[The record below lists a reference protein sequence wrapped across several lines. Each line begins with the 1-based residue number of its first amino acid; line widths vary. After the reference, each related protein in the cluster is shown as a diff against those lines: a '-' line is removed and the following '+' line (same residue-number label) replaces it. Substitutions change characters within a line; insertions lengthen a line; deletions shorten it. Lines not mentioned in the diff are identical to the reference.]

1 MKAGPTYHP
10 HLFDDIELLLKR
22 HAAPPDAMQARE
34 ILIKQVQ
41 NSIAQAF
48 GHQYHVIDLTFH
60 RAHSVLTKMKVELAI
75 VDGRT
80 PDGALPPIIVT
91 PKLVSTL
98 KSLNL
103 QAISDPATAR
113 TSGLQ
118 VATSP
123 SASPSTPGRLLPGLE
138 LNINYSLPFVL
149 TRLSLFQCYFAIHP
163 NLPALFSVTRLWLE
177 SHSLSAISPTYLASL
192 CISYLQINFG
202 LPNLQRSELV
212 EGIRQD
218 ELTDTF
224 KNEVAQWRVRPLP
237 LSELLI
243 GWFRYFG
250 RRFRPKQ
257 TLISIK
263 DGGLQSLP
271 HSGSALRILDPFS
284 KDHVHT
290 PLSPADTARFVNLAK
305 AAGDTLDKAR
315 PLREVIGQGL
325 PNVGSPRVNIDR
337 GMARQIWDM
346 YQANQPS
353 RQTLDNRAKIIDRI
367 NTLISE
373 HFGDGYEVLQFG
385 STGYGVDSDSSDLDL
400 MIKDN
405 KRPMGFS
412 PHVQL
417 SAVYDVKTIAK
428 ILRKAR
434 FVEIFAIP
442 TASVPIVKCRDPY
455 TNIKIDVNC
464 NELLG
469 LRNTELLAHYC
480 NLYQPLRPLIFFLK
494 RWAKSYGLNDPSA
507 QTGPPGFSSYCLALM
522 TVAYLQ
528 TQKALPSLQSQFDAV
543 PANRDQHGVWMRV
556 KGRPPLWCDTRWEPP
571 TRWDRVELPLEEVVY
586 GWFKFWGTEINYAQ
600 TGVDIRLGGTIE
612 RQQDTGSA
620 HGRVTPTG
628 RRNRKGK
635 KGDSVASATAAKGI
649 TSENTNR
656 VATRDVSSS
665 QNADH
670 YVVENSNNTSQNGKQ
685 HNETAPPTPSI
696 TGANELEARM
706 AQEELQDLRDEV
718 ESVPVANGRIIEYE
732 QPILWRSHT
741 MLVVD
746 PFIRVKNVAGNVAYT
761 QVELF
766 RMNCQRAAEALEA
779 GLSLDRIMGDIASD
793 PPQNVGM
800 VPMPMMGTVLD
811 IRACSLLSRGRKWH
825 LVGLE
830 RSDSYHDHRIISVGM
845 ILNTSRRRE
854 NITMTL
860 MPTEVIELIA
870 SQLTLSFKDVIAFSL
885 TSRRVHEATAFLVT
899 KPLLSE
905 DIRDTGGPGGRDN
918 TSIGL
923 SRALIVDLK
932 FTLASEEA
940 SVESEQLRRLLVR
953 APRLRYLALRRPP
966 LSIENQEATIRWEPT
981 RSKTSAH
988 PFPLRTSHF
997 QPGAAYL
1004 SSLTHLDLNDLS
1016 IHPMI
1021 LPRFPNLTHLKLSL
1035 SGHQDAYLPS
1045 EVMNIISFA
1054 KSCKLV
1060 AFEVGMHAVV
1070 GQRERLSVV
1079 KACVGAW
1086 PGLRILNLVSARSG
1100 QKILSLGDSWMK
1112 PENVVNSATEL
1123 AEALQFCPDLAT
1135 LSLNLSD
1142 HNPDYLAIIFH
1153 RHCPLLETFGCLTP
1167 NKIKPSARRPFI
1179 ESFELVVTRRTK
1191 QHGWVR
1197 CKSGINGAGVG
1208 IFGMFD

>member
-60 RAHSVLTKMKVELAI
+60 RAHTVLTKMKVELAI

-442 TASVPIVKCRDPY
+442 TASVPI
-455 TNIKIDVNC
+455 
-464 NELLG
+464 
-469 LRNTELLAHYC
+469 
-480 NLYQPLRPLIFFLK
+480 
-494 RWAKSYGLNDPSA
+494 
-507 QTGPPGFSSYCLALM
+507 GPPGFSSYCLALM

-811 IRACSLLSRGRKWH
+811 IRACSLLSRGR
-825 LVGLE
+825 
-830 RSDSYHDHRIISVGM
+830 M

-966 LSIENQEATIRWEPT
+966 LSIENQEATIR
-981 RSKTSAH
+981 
-988 PFPLRTSHF
+988 
-997 QPGAAYL
+997 
-1004 SSLTHLDLNDLS
+1004 
-1016 IHPMI
+1016 
-1021 LPRFPNLTHLKLSL
+1021 
-1035 SGHQDAYLPS
+1035 GHQDAYLPS

-1112 PENVVNSATEL
+1112 PE
-1123 AEALQFCPDLAT
+1123 D
-1135 LSLNLSD
+1135 
-1142 HNPDYLAIIFH
+1142 II
-1153 RHCPLLETFGCLTP
+1153 
-1167 NKIKPSARRPFI
+1167 
-1179 ESFELVVTRRTK
+1179 
-1191 QHGWVR
+1191 
-1197 CKSGINGAGVG
+1197 
-1208 IFGMFD
+1208 

>member
-60 RAHSVLTKMKVELAI
+60 RAHTVLTKMKVELAI

-779 GLSLDRIMGDIASD
+779 GLSLDRIMGDIAW
-793 PPQNVGM
+793 G
-800 VPMPMMGTVLD
+800 
-811 IRACSLLSRGRKWH
+811 RGRGAVEDGEGGEEGGEIDFQKSRKARVEYNISACVEADMNVVEV
-825 LVGLE
+825 L
-830 RSDSYHDHRIISVGM
+830 RSDDMRKVFTFIYSKQCWIFALARFSVG
-845 ILNTSRRRE
+845 T

-953 APRLRYLALRRPP
+953 APRLRYLALRAL
-966 LSIENQEATIRWEPT
+966 LSRSRIKKPQSGGNQ
-981 RSKTSAH
+981 
-988 PFPLRTSHF
+988 
-997 QPGAAYL
+997 
-1004 SSLTHLDLNDLS
+1004 LDLK
-1016 IHPMI
+1016 
-1021 LPRFPNLTHLKLSL
+1021 R
-1035 SGHQDAYLPS
+1035 
-1045 EVMNIISFA
+1045 V
-1054 KSCKLV
+1054 
-1060 AFEVGMHAVV
+1060 
-1070 GQRERLSVV
+1070 
-1079 KACVGAW
+1079 
-1086 PGLRILNLVSARSG
+1086 
-1100 QKILSLGDSWMK
+1100 
-1112 PENVVNSATEL
+1112 
-1123 AEALQFCPDLAT
+1123 
-1135 LSLNLSD
+1135 
-1142 HNPDYLAIIFH
+1142 
-1153 RHCPLLETFGCLTP
+1153 LTP
-1167 NKIKPSARRPFI
+1167 SPCGPP
-1179 ESFELVVTRRTK
+1179 
-1191 QHGWVR
+1191 
-1197 CKSGINGAGVG
+1197 
-1208 IFGMFD
+1208 IFNLGRLISQA